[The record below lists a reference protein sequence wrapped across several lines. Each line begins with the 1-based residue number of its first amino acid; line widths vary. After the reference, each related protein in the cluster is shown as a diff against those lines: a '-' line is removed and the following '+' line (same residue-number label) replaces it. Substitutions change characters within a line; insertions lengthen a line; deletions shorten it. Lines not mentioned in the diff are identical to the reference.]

1 MSKQLTVDVNEI
13 VNFNYNKFDL
23 EEKQQLTAKV
33 TALSL
38 FLLEKKGK
46 YQIPDGVRL
55 FFDDEINSDACYMK
69 KHIYLGSKALV
80 ENRKNQ
86 ASNYATHIENTAH
99 EVCHLGQDADN
110 SLSHT
115 IIYDYNHFIHLLY
128 HTITTELPNAINCQ
142 TLDNFI
148 LAFYYLQPHEL
159 EAKQFSIEVLEYIIN
174 HCDRSKV
181 DKNKLDKLIR
191 ITDSTKSEFYED
203 AEMYINSINDKENRR
218 QFINLA
224 QAYKSQLFEQIPNF
238 LEEVRTFKVRTY
250 IDNDYDIFT
259 QLLSTLYALINA
271 LEVDYDDKLANDLF
285 DAIADSSIP
294 PDKKQSLLYNIVAY
308 TNFKP
313 STEQEKNLTIRCL
326 MSNNFMGTREDLY
339 ASKQKTMAIINT
351 LFDKEQ
357 LQLPTK

>member
-1 MSKQLTVDVNEI
+1 MSRQLTVDVNEI

-46 YQIPDGVRL
+46 YQIPDDVRL
-55 FFDDEINSDACYMK
+55 SFDDEINSDACYMR
-69 KHIYLGSKALV
+69 KHIYLGSDALV

-86 ASNYATHIENTAH
+86 ISNYATHIENTAH
-99 EVCHLGQDADN
+99 EVCHLGQDVDN

-128 HTITTELPNAINCQ
+128 HTITTELPNASDNL

-148 LAFYYLQPHEL
+148 LSFYYLQPHEL
-159 EAKQFSIEVLEYIIN
+159 EAKQFSIEVFEYIIN
-174 HCDRSKV
+174 HCDKSKV
-181 DKNKLDKLIR
+181 NKNKLDKLIR
-191 ITDSTKSEFYED
+191 ITESTKSEFYED
-203 AEMYINSINDKENRR
+203 TEMYIDSINDKQNRR
-218 QFINLA
+218 QFISLA
-224 QAYKSQLFEQIPNF
+224 QAYKCQLFEQIPNF

-250 IDNDYDIFT
+250 NYDLFN
-259 QLLSTLYALINA
+259 QLLSTIFALINA
-271 LEVDYDDKLANDLF
+271 LEVDYDDKLANELF
-285 DAIADSSIP
+285 DAIADSTIP
-294 PDKKQSLLYNIVAY
+294 TDKKQTILYNIVAY

-313 STEQEKNLTIRCL
+313 SPEQEKYLTIRCL

-339 ASKQKTMAIINT
+339 ISKEKTMAIINN

>member
-1 MSKQLTVDVNEI
+1 MNRQLTVNINDI
-13 VNFNYNKFDL
+13 VNFNFNNFNL
-23 EEKQQLTAKV
+23 EDKQQITAKI

-46 YQIPDGVRL
+46 YQIPDNARL
-55 FFDDEINSDACYMK
+55 YFDDEMNSDACYMK

-80 ENRKNQ
+80 ENRKNHI
-86 ASNYATHIENTAH
+86 SNYATHIENTAH
-99 EVCHLGQDADN
+99 EACHLGQDVDN
-110 SLSHT
+110 SLSHR

-128 HTITTELPNAINCQ
+128 HPITTELPNADNYQ
-142 TLDNFI
+142 NLDNLI
-148 LAFYYLQPHEL
+148 MAFYFLQPHEL
-159 EAKQFSIEVLEYIIN
+159 EAKQFSLEVFDYIIN

-181 DKNKLDKLIR
+181 NKNKLDKLIR
-191 ITDSTKSEFYED
+191 ITENNKSEFYVD
-203 AEMYINSINDKENRR
+203 TEMYIDSINDIENRR
-218 QFINLA
+218 NFICLA
-224 QAYKSQLFEQIPNF
+224 QEYRSQLFEQIPNF

-259 QLLSTLYALINA
+259 QLISTLYALINT

-285 DAIADSSIP
+285 DAIAYSSLP
-294 PDKKQSLLYNIVAY
+294 PDKKQTLLYNIVAY
-308 TNFKP
+308 TNFTP
-313 STEQEKNLTIRCL
+313 SPEQEKYLTIRCL

-339 ASKQKTMAIINT
+339 ASKEKTMAIINN